1 MFKKENYGL
10 KKFFSPIMSLGLL
23 FLLFPTFSLYDLF
36 PDFVGW
42 ILIYL
47 ALSEF
52 SEFNED
58 IFALKKLTY
67 YLCGISATRFIVGI
81 LMLEKL
87 NSKATSDTNLFMLVV
102 TAVSICEIICIVMY
116 SKHLFNGLEY
126 LAARND
132 GEASFG
138 TITNARSI
146 TSFFLIARVV
156 LTLIPELFPLFQLEA
171 EIDIENYELFISIFE
186 LKNTTMLVCMM
197 LSLIM
202 GIYWFTQISQMFRN
216 IRKNSTLMTRL
227 GERYKSEIKDNTK
240 YYVLTRTRLACSFI
254 AAGCL
259 MYLNLVVDFKYYM
272 PHFVGTLLIYLGFL
286 LIRKLYS
293 SSLVKLLPIFALV
306 QGVVYFYRFRFADYF
321 SYGLSLAESYYEAP
335 KEAKL
340 TMAIVGVVFIWA
352 SLMVVLILY
361 RELKRFCDEMTDKDA
376 TTLFFIPR
384 LMSIISVVLSGAM
397 IIYMPIRKYI
407 VETEI
412 IVTAV
417 WLVLT
422 FVLLS
427 KVRNE
432 VRYKIIMQ

>member
-10 KKFFSPIMSLGLL
+10 KKFFSPMMVLGLL

-47 ALSEF
+47 ALSEL

-67 YLCGISATRFIVGI
+67 YLCGISAARFSFGI
-81 LMLEKL
+81 LMLEKI
-87 NSKATSDTNLFMLVV
+87 NSKATSDTNLFMLLV
-102 TAVSICEIICIVMY
+102 TSLSICEIICIVMY
-116 SKHLFNGLEY
+116 SRHLFDGLEY
-126 LAARND
+126 ISARND

-138 TITNARSI
+138 AITNARSI
-146 TSFFLIARVV
+146 TSFFLISRVV

-202 GIYWFTQISQMFRN
+202 GIYWFAQITKMIRN
-216 IRKNSTLMTRL
+216 IRKNETLMTRL

-240 YYVLTRTRLACSFI
+240 YYTITRTRLACSFI
-254 AAGCL
+254 GAGCL
-259 MYLNLVVDFKYYM
+259 MYVNLVVNFKYYM
-272 PHFVGTLLIYLGFL
+272 PHFVGTLLIALGFF

-293 SSLVKLLPIFALV
+293 SNLAKLLPIFALA

-321 SYGLSLAESYYEAP
+321 GYGLSLAESYYEAP
-335 KEAKL
+335 TEAKL
-340 TMAIVGVVFIWA
+340 QMAITGAVFLFV
-352 SLMVVLILY
+352 SLIVVLILY
-361 RELKRFCDEMTDKDA
+361 RELKKFCDVMTEKDA
-376 TTLFFIPR
+376 TTLFFMPR
-384 LMSIISVVLSGAM
+384 LLSVFSVILSSSM

-407 VETEI
+407 VETEL
-412 IVTAV
+412 IVTAA
-417 WLVLT
+417 WLILT
-422 FVLLS
+422 YILLN
-427 KVRNE
+427 KVKNE

>member
-10 KKFFSPIMSLGLL
+10 KKFFSPMMVFGLL

-36 PDFVGW
+36 PDLVGW

-52 SEFNED
+52 SEFNDD

-67 YLCGISATRFIVGI
+67 YLCGISGARLTFGI
-81 LMLEKL
+81 LLLDKL
-87 NSKATSDTNLFMLVV
+87 NSKATSDTNLFMLAV
-102 TAVSICEIICIVMY
+102 TALSICEIICIVLY
-116 SKHLFNGLEY
+116 SKHLFDGLEY

-132 GEASFG
+132 GEESFG
-138 TITNARSI
+138 AITNARSI

-171 EIDIENYELFISIFE
+171 EIDIENYELFMSVFE
-186 LKNTTMLVCMM
+186 LKNTTMLMCMM

-202 GIYWFTQISQMFRN
+202 GVYWFSQIMKMFKA
-216 IRKNSTLMTRL
+216 IRKNSTLMGRL
-227 GERYKSEIKDNTK
+227 GERYRSEIKDNTK
-240 YYVLTRTRLACSFI
+240 HYVITRTRLACSFI
-254 AAGCL
+254 GAGCL
-259 MYLNLVVDFKYYM
+259 MYVNLVFNFKYYM
-272 PHFVGTLLIYLGFL
+272 PHFIGTLLIAFGFV

-293 SSLVKLLPIFALV
+293 SNLTKLLPIFALA

-321 SYGLSLAESYYEAP
+321 GYGLSLAESYYEAP
-335 KEAKL
+335 SDVKL
-340 TMAIVGVVFIWA
+340 TMAIVGIVFIWS

-361 RELKRFCDEMTDKDA
+361 RELLRFCGKMTDKDA
-376 TTLFFIPR
+376 TSIFFMPR
-384 LMSIISVVLSGAM
+384 LLSIFSVLLSGSM

-407 VETEI
+407 VETEL
-412 IVTAV
+412 IVTAA
-417 WLVLT
+417 WLIFT
-422 FVLLS
+422 YVLLT
-427 KVRNE
+427 KVKNE